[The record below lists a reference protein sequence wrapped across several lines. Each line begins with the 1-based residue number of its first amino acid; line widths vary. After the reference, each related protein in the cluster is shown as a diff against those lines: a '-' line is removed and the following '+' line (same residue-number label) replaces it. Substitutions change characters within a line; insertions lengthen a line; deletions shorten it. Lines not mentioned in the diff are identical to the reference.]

1 MSVLSGVTHTGVQA
15 RRLPFWLGGLAVVLL
30 LLVALLWRLPDFRD
44 GVGAQN
50 LEASYHVV
58 LSLKALDES
67 GVAQHWWLP
76 TVTLGGSHDKQVSW
90 GATIPTRTGDYVYTS
105 FSSYG
110 FLAPYL
116 GLKAAGLSPSLHSL
130 ALFNAALGALTALL
144 LFRLLYLVLRRNA
157 ASRALAAT
165 AATLGCLLAVFSRE
179 ALLSQGLLYWVQ
191 SFYQVLLLA
200 GLLTFFHYL
209 EAPEGRQRTR
219 LGWLLAAL
227 VCFGAL
233 TEWTGYVFG
242 GGLAALFWL
251 QRRQLPDGQRL
262 AWRLAFATALAG
274 VLILLHY
281 SLAAGLLPTLKAFA
295 RRFLARSPNNAHLA
309 DFFAGYGLSF
319 GLFLAAVAIAGGVLL
334 WQRRRLNWPR
344 STVLLLVA
352 ASVPLLENLLLLQH
366 ATQFSF
372 DRLKF
377 IFPAALVLVLAF
389 RALNNGG
396 RALLAGLLV
405 VAAVQN
411 AQTYRNDLATYA
423 GWGAVDRQNQ
433 ALANLVRGQV
443 DVSCTLISTDM
454 TVRGYGSLLF
464 HRSIHELQRQPLDYR
479 GEQGACAGLYLQGRD
494 FRVDLPE
501 YTRARLSL
509 ADGRQLTYAK
519 VGGDWRQ
526 L

>member
-1 MSVLSGVTHTGVQA
+1 MSVVSDVTHPGV
-15 RRLPFWLGGLAVVLL
+15 RVGRWPFWLGGLVVGLL
-30 LLVALLWRLPDFRD
+30 LLLALLWRLPDFRD
-44 GVGAQN
+44 GTGAQN
-50 LEASYHVV
+50 LEASYHVL
-58 LSLKALDES
+58 LSLNALDES
-67 GVAQHWWLP
+67 GVTRHWWLP

-90 GATIPTRTGDYVYTS
+90 GATIPTHSGDYVYTS

-116 GLKAAGLSPSLHSL
+116 GLKAAGLTPSLHSL

-144 LFRLLYLVLRRNA
+144 LFRLLYLVLRSHG
-157 ASRALAAT
+157 ASRGLAAT
-165 AATLGCLLAVFSRE
+165 SAVLGCLIAVFSRE

-200 GLLTFFHYL
+200 SLLTLFHYL
-209 EAPEGRQRTR
+209 RAPTGQRQR
-219 LGWLLAAL
+219 LGWLLAGL

-242 GGLAALFWL
+242 GGLVALFWL
-251 QRRQLPDGQRL
+251 QRRQLPEGQRM

-274 VLILLHY
+274 LLVLLHY

-295 RRFLARSPNNAHLA
+295 RRFLARSPNNAHLT

-319 GLFLAAVAIAGGVLL
+319 GLFLAAVAIALGVLV
-334 WQRRRLNWPR
+334 WKRKSLNWPR
-344 STVLLLVA
+344 STALLLVA

-377 IFPAALVLVLAF
+377 IFPAALLLGLAFLALKTPGRAVLAVVLVAA
-389 RALNNGG
+389 ALQNG
-396 RALLAGLLV
+396 
-405 VAAVQN
+405 
-411 AQTYRNDLATYA
+411 QTYRQDLAGYA
-423 GWGAVDRQNQ
+423 GWGAIDRQNQ
-433 ALANLVRGQV
+433 ALVGLVKGQV
-443 DVSCTLISTDM
+443 ALDCTLISTDM
-454 TVRGYGSLLF
+454 TVRGYANLLF
-464 HRSIHELQRQPLDYR
+464 HRSIHELQRQPLDYH
-479 GEQGACAGLYLQGRD
+479 GEPGACGGLYLEGRD

-519 VGGDWRQ
+519 VEGDWRLQ
-526 L
+526 